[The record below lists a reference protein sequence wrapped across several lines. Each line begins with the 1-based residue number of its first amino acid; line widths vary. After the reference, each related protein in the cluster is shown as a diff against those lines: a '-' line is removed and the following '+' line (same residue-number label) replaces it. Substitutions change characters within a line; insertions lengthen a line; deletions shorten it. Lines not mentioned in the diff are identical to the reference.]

1 MGCPSAVC
9 LFGDVESPGFFRE
22 NAKSHALHFGSDAL
36 RIEVLSTQLLLRLA
50 SLCCGVS

>member
-36 RIEVLSTQLLLRLA
+36 RTPGDSATLSLF
-50 SLCCGVS
+50 SCPP